1 MANRARIVLET
12 VQAVQRRTSAAFIL
26 GIKLNSA
33 DFQSPGWRT
42 DDVRR
47 LFVLL
52 DAAGLD
58 FVELAGG
65 VFEEEEEQHVD
76 CGVPTTRRDSAVQG
90 QRFFQDFAALA
101 AQAFQR
107 ARVYATGGFRTGA
120 GMAGALGAV
129 DGVGLGRPLCHEP
142 FLCRDILAGRVP
154 AAACSLIEDDE
165 FVLSLA
171 AAGAQ
176 VRRMGE
182 GGTPVD
188 FRSEESK
195 ARFLED
201 ARVWAEEGVADT
213 DRVRYGWVQMSE
225 PVET

>member
-12 VQAVQRRTSAAFIL
+12 VQAVRRRTSAAFIL

-47 LFVLL
+47 LFALL

-65 VFEEEEEQHVD
+65 VFEEEEQRID
-76 CGVPTTRRDSAVQG
+76 CGASATRRDSAFQG

-120 GMAGALGAV
+120 GMADALGAV
-129 DGVGLGRPLCHEP
+129 DGVGIGRPLCHEP
-142 FLCRDILAGRVP
+142 FLCRDILAGRAP

-213 DRVRYGWVQMSE
+213 DRMRYGWVQMSE